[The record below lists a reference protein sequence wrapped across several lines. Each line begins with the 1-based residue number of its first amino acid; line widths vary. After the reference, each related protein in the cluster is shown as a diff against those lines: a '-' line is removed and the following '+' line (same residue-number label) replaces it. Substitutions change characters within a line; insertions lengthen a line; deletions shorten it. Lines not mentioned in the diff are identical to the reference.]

1 MDSEL
6 TLYHSDSNSMVV
18 YHSED
23 GAVQLAVQLSDE
35 TVCRKCRKTKE
46 VTNKP

>member
-1 MDSEL
+1 MDKEL
-6 TLYHSDSNSMVV
+6 ATYHLESSSVVV
-18 YHSED
+18 YHSD
-23 GAVQLAVQLSDE
+23 DDAVQLEVQLSDE